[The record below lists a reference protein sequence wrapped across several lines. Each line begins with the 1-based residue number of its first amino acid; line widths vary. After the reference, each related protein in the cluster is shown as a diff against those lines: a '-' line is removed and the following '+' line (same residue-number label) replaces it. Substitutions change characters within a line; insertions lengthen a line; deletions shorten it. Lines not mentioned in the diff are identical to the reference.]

1 MIYSFYIDEFFF
13 ENKKYLFSKN
23 IYNIYNIEYYYFLFY
38 SIYLICIYFYYCL
51 IEVINKLRKYNQ
63 INISSYK
70 IKYLDLHLSFDFFSF
85 IFSYRLFFLFTLGF
99 LFI

>member
-1 MIYSFYIDEFFF
+1 MIYSFYIDEFFL
-13 ENKKYLFSKN
+13 KIKN
-23 IYNIYNIEYYYFLFY
+23 IYNIYNIEYYYLLFY

-51 IEVINKLRKYNQ
+51 IEVINKLRKHNQ

-70 IKYLDLHLSFDFFSF
+70 IKYLDLYLSFDFFNF
-85 IFSYRLFFLFTLGF
+85 IFSYRLFLLFTLGF

>member
-1 MIYSFYIDEFFF
+1 MIYSFYIDEFFL
-13 ENKKYLFSKN
+13 KIKN
-23 IYNIYNIEYYYFLFY
+23 IYNIYNIEYYYLLFY

-51 IEVINKLRKYNQ
+51 IEVINKLRKHNQ

-70 IKYLDLHLSFDFFSF
+70 IKYLDLYLSFDFFNF